1 MKEKILRFVLA
12 FSPFIPGLHQFIN
25 KDFPKGL
32 SLSIGFISGMALM
45 SWGSGY
51 FGLLGFVIMMISLV
65 INMFDI
71 IDAVFKPITESLNH
85 IAESLDRIA
94 ISLEQTVIMLKAIES
109 NVISLGPLVREK
121 RLLLPKPKDIKL
133 LPVPPKR
140 ILLPASPAETREVI
154 YLPAASVV

>member
-85 IAESLDRIA
+85 IAESLERIA
-94 ISLEQTVIMLKAIES
+94 ISLEHTVVMLRAIEG
-109 NVISLGPLVREK
+109 NVIFLSENLREK
-121 RLLLPKPKDIKL
+121 RLLLPGPKDIKL

-140 ILLPASPAETREVI
+140 ILLPASPTETREVI